1 MICETKLRWFTCY
14 ICKRPR
20 PAGAFVEINRKACVC
35 KKCKT
40 LEQNLFPRVYTYN
53 SSLLY
58 LLQVVKRIKG
68 ELE

>member
-1 MICETKLRWFTCY
+1 MLRKSRSDWYTCC

-20 PAGAFVEINRKACVC
+20 PAGAFAEVNRKACVC
-35 KKCKT
+35 EKCKT
-40 LEQNLFPRVYTYN
+40 LEQNLFPRIYTYN

-58 LLQVVKRIKG
+58 LLQVVNRIKG